1 MSTVVLLPN
10 EENIMSSPD
19 GALMLTNFRVKHE
32 SSKGGTSAYKSIPLG
47 KVSCC
52 ALTTKNY
59 PILLILAALAGIGI
73 FASPTEQGR
82 ILAAVIAFVL
92 GLTYFFTQNGQIE
105 IVSDSGSSISVPT
118 KGLKH
123 EDVLRFVEAV
133 ALALL
138 TAR

>member
-1 MSTVVLLPN
+1 MSTAGLLPN
-10 EENIMSSPD
+10 EKNIMSSTD
-19 GALMLTNFRVKHE
+19 GALMLTNFRVKYE
-32 SSKGGTSAYKSIPLG
+32 ASKGGTSTYKSIPLG

-59 PILLILAALAGIGI
+59 PILLILAALAGIGV
-73 FASPTEQGR
+73 FAGPTEQGR
-82 ILAAVIAFVL
+82 ILAAVIAFVF
-92 GLTYFFTQNGQIE
+92 GLAYFFTRNGQIE
-105 IVSDSGSSISVPT
+105 IVADSGSSISVPT

-133 ALALL
+133 ALALS